1 MEITQNTN
9 YLIFR
14 NGAILS
20 KGFDKFHPPRF
31 IKKSI
36 DNRGYYICILSNNKK
51 KKTYQLHRLIALQF
65 IPNPH
70 NKTDVD
76 HIDGNKLNNNINNLR
91 WLSHIENCNAF
102 EIKRRNNKSG
112 YKNISWDKVNKKW
125 VFQKIMFGKYHKVR
139 IEDLQSCLWYK
150 FCYILTQTNM
160 E

>member
-1 MEITQNTN
+1 MEIIGYPN

-31 IKKSI
+31 IKGWI
-36 DNRGYYICILSNNKK
+36 DNRGYHICKLGQI
-51 KKTYQLHRLIALQF
+51 HRLIALQF

-125 VFQKIMFGKYHKVR
+125 VFQKIMFGKNHKVR

-150 FCYILTQTNM
+150 FCYILTRNLA
-160 E
+160 